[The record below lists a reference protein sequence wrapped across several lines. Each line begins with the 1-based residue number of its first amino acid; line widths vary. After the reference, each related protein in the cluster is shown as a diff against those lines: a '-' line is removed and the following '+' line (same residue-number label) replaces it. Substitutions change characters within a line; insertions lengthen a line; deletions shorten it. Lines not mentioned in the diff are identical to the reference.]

1 MTTQI
6 NFNGKNYTLTTEA
19 VTTDRLLPYPK
30 NYHEVKMNEEFDF
43 EMIAKAVDGNGVRY
57 EVTWIFSA
65 IKGEEADNYDNY
77 DFDNIYD
84 VTPL

>member
-1 MTTQI
+1 MMNI
-6 NFNGKNYTLTTEA
+6 PLVSKSII
-19 VTTDRLLPYPK
+19 VTNL
-30 NYHEVKMNEEFDF
+30 NEEFDF
-43 EMIAKAVDGNGVRY
+43 EMTAKAVDGNGVRY

-65 IKGEEADNYDNY
+65 IRGEEADNNDNY